1 MTATLPRPVTTAAD
15 LVQPAMRRA
24 VDTLNPSIRN
34 VVSYHLGWV
43 DQAGNPTTKG
53 GGKAL
58 RPALALLSAQA
69 AGGTAEQG
77 VPGAVAVQFVHDFSL
92 LHDDVMDGD
101 VERRHRP
108 TAWKLFG
115 VPAAILAGDALLT
128 LAVEVL
134 QPAASPAAT
143 DAVTLAVQDLIAGQS
158 KDLEFERRR
167 DVTLHECVDMANG
180 KTSALMRCAASI
192 GAILAGASAERV
204 DLLARF
210 GMHLGLAFQLV
221 DDLLG
226 ICGAPE
232 VTGKAVL
239 ADLKVRKKSL
249 PVVAALTSGTAAG
262 DELAARYLVE
272 GVPDDEELPEF
283 ARLIEQAG
291 GLAWAEAE
299 ADRQVRAAGE
309 CVDAV
314 GAPSDIREAL
324 WQITHFVT
332 ERDR

>member
-1 MTATLPRPVTTAAD
+1 
-15 LVQPAMRRA
+15 
-24 VDTLNPSIRN
+24 
-34 VVSYHLGWV
+34 
-43 DQAGNPTTKG
+43 
-53 GGKAL
+53 
-58 RPALALLSAQA
+58 
-69 AGGTAEQG
+69 
-77 VPGAVAVQFVHDFSL
+77 VQFVHDFSL
-92 LHDDVMDGD
+92 LHDDVLDGD

-134 QPAASPAAT
+134 QPAASPAAI
-143 DAVTLAVQDLIAGQS
+143 DSVTLAVQDLIAGQS
-158 KDLEFERRR
+158 ADLEFERRR
-167 DVTLHECVDMANG
+167 DVTLPECIDMANG

-192 GAILAGASAERV
+192 GAILAGAPPERV
-204 DLLARF
+204 ELLARF

-226 ICGAPE
+226 IWGAPE

-262 DELAARYLVE
+262 EELAARYLVE
-272 GVPDDEELPEF
+272 GTPSDEELPEF

-309 CVDAV
+309 NLDAV
-314 GAPSDIREAL
+314 GAPADVREAL

>member
-1 MTATLPRPVTTAAD
+1 
-15 LVQPAMRRA
+15 
-24 VDTLNPSIRN
+24 
-34 VVSYHLGWV
+34 
-43 DQAGNPTTKG
+43 
-53 GGKAL
+53 
-58 RPALALLSAQA
+58 
-69 AGGTAEQG
+69 
-77 VPGAVAVQFVHDFSL
+77 
-92 LHDDVMDGD
+92 
-101 VERRHRP
+101 
-108 TAWKLFG
+108 

-272 GVPDDEELPEF
+272 GVPEDEELPEF

-299 ADRQVRAAGE
+299 ADRQVAAAGE
-309 CVDAV
+309 CLDAV
-314 GAPSDIREAL
+314 GAPEDVREAL
-324 WQITHFVT
+324 WQITHFVAK
-332 ERDR
+332 RDQ